1 MSNYEFRTAVMTGE
15 YWKRYTTQ
23 QLRDIIDK
31 SNTLER
37 TDLKDIIYTLLRKVE
52 KLEESISK
60 F

>member
-1 MSNYEFRTAVMTGE
+1 MTRE

-23 QLRDIIDK
+23 QLRNIIDK
-31 SNTLER
+31 SNSLER